1 MTFWK
6 NWSIIFKV
14 PIKKSNLS
22 PSNQN
27 EMQNKIWI
35 TLLLV
40 MMASVLSAQRFE
52 GGILG
57 GFNGTQVEGDRYK
70 GYNKPGLLLGA
81 YVQTDLAPAV
91 FAGMELKYS
100 QKGARSRSPLK
111 QNRIIGNDDG
121 EIPVE
126 PVSQKYIMRLGYAEM
141 PIFVGFR
148 TSEYISVV
156 GGISLG
162 YLMHAAEYDDY
173 GRFPEEDEQAF
184 NHLDIQPFVGFQYDL
199 LDQLK
204 LDLRL
209 AYSVLP
215 IRGKPVDSYYWISS
229 QFNNVISMALY
240 YEFGRGY

>member
-1 MTFWK
+1 
-6 NWSIIFKV
+6 
-14 PIKKSNLS
+14 
-22 PSNQN
+22 
-27 EMQNKIWI
+27 MQKPIWI
-35 TLLLV
+35 ILLLV
-40 MMASVLSAQRFE
+40 IMASITTAQRFE

-70 GYNKPGLLLGA
+70 GYNKPGLLVGA
-81 YVQTDLAPAV
+81 FVQTDLAPAV

-100 QKGARSRSPLK
+100 QKGARSRSLLK
-111 QNRIIGNDDG
+111 QNKIIGNENG
-121 EIPVE
+121 EIPEE
-126 PVSQKYIMRLGYAEM
+126 PISTKYIMRLGYAEM
-141 PIFVGFR
+141 PFFVGFR
-148 TSEYISVV
+148 TSEFISVV
-156 GGISLG
+156 GGVSFG

-215 IRGKPVDSYYWISS
+215 IRGKPVDNYYWITS
-229 QFNNVISMALY
+229 QYNNVISMALY
-240 YEFGRGY
+240 YKFGRTY